1 MIGNKRAG
9 VELRLKR
16 KPFFCNKEG
25 AYIKIEKGK
34 KEKSIKEMRNWSLNT
49 H

>member
-16 KPFFCNKEG
+16 KPFSVTKREH
-25 AYIKIEKGK
+25 
-34 KEKSIKEMRNWSLNT
+34 T
-49 H
+49 